1 MGGLKYDS
9 ICFLKLLYS
18 FLVCT
23 IGLVIIVCSIVLY
36 IGVTISGK
44 EYELLLNNWN
54 SDPLLNLAVVR
65 SD

>member
-1 MGGLKYDS
+1 MGALKCDS
-9 ICFLKLLYS
+9 ISFLKLLYS

-23 IGLVIIVCSIVLY
+23 IGLVIIVCSIILY

-54 SDPLLNLAVVR
+54 SDPLLNLAVVG

>member
-1 MGGLKYDS
+1 MWGKYDHMKY
-9 ICFLKLLYS
+9 LKVLYS

-23 IGLVIIVCSIVLY
+23 IGVVIIVCSVFLY
-36 IGVTISGK
+36 IGVTISGY